1 MLERITRFLVNH
13 KLIPVILVIGL
24 TLIGFFTLPL
34 SHQNT
39 LFPSFKVKVDALP
52 DLGENQQIV
61 HVSWEG
67 QSPQDIE
74 DQITYPLTSSLLG
87 ISGVKSVRSS
97 SMFGFCNVY
106 VIFEE
111 DIDFYWARSRIT
123 EKLNALPENTFPMG
137 VKPRLGPEA
146 TALGQIFWYTLEGR
160 DTAGNVTGGWDLQE
174 VRTIQDFYVKN
185 TLASTKG
192 VAEVASVGGFLKE
205 YHVEVDPERM
215 RFHKVALNQVVQ
227 AVQSA
232 NQDMG
237 ARTLEINRAEYFVRG
252 LGQVETLQDL
262 ENAIVAS
269 NDFTPIF
276 VKDVARVSLGPAE
289 RRGILD
295 KGGAEVVGGVVSA
308 EYGENTLVV
317 TERLQE
323 SIKRLDKGLPQKK
336 LADGTISKLT
346 LVPFYNRSVLIEE
359 TLQTLGSALFFETL
373 IAIFVVFFMMRNLK
387 LSFLVSA
394 LVPLAIL
401 FAFIAMRIF
410 NIEAN
415 IVALAGIAIAIGT
428 VVDMGIILAENISRH
443 LDENPEGNKK
453 ELVIQATR
461 EVSGAIATAG
471 LTTVVSFLPV
481 FTLTEVEGQLF
492 QPLAFTKT
500 FVLLAAIGLSI
511 VLIPSFYLLFA
522 KPKQHQSNIP
532 TAGILALLLGVL
544 ALVFGFDLGWAL
556 VLYVLMEFFLF
567 WKKFEE
573 HSIKTIRRWTSLV
586 VLFGVLTW
594 YWRPLGIGYGWL
606 SNGFMVFLLAFT
618 ILGGLYLFHHYYE
631 RLLRWILDNKGIAI
645 SIPSLLVL
653 AGMFIFV
660 NTEREFMPSLEEGD
674 FLLMPTSM
682 PHAGVTE
689 VNQTLKKLD
698 MAVSNIP
705 EIDYVVGKA
714 GRVESALDPA
724 PLSMY
729 ENLISYKSEYILDAS
744 GEPIRFETDGEGNFK
759 TASGN
764 TVTAGSGVSAK
775 SLVPDDNGA
784 FFRNWRDHIHSSE
797 DIWKEIEKATY
808 LPGVTGAPFLQ
819 PIETR
824 QVMLQTGM
832 RANLGIK
839 IKGQN
844 LDTIAAFAA
853 RLENVLKTVDE
864 IATPTVFAERLLG
877 KPYVILE
884 LKRDRIAQYGLS
896 VEEVQQ
902 TIAVAIGGKIVGET
916 IEGRERYGIKVKYP
930 RELRGSPEALEEVQV
945 HLGEGATVPLSELAA
960 LNYEL
965 GPQAIRGEDGFLT
978 SYLTFDRNK
987 GVSEVSA
994 VEAAQNAITKQITD
1008 GTLVVPSQ
1016 VNYEF
1021 SGSYV
1026 NHLRFQRTLSFIL
1039 PLTIALIFLLLY
1051 LQFKSTKLSLMV
1063 FSAVAVAFSGGFILL
1078 WLYGQPWFMDI
1089 QWGNLDFKTLFQA
1102 DKVYLSVAVW
1112 VGFIA
1117 LFGIATDDG
1126 VVMGTYL
1133 KNAFSEVTPSNKNEI
1148 REKVIAAGLKRIR
1161 PCLMTTATTLFAL
1174 IPLLMATGKG
1184 SNIMLAM
1191 AIPCLGGMFMALIS
1205 LFVVPLLYCWDKELT
1220 LNTK

>member
-1 MLERITRFLVNH
+1 M
-13 KLIPVILVIGL
+13 
-24 TLIGFFTLPL
+24 
-34 SHQNT
+34 
-39 LFPSFKVKVDALP
+39 
-52 DLGENQQIV
+52 
-61 HVSWEG
+61 
-67 QSPQDIE
+67 
-74 DQITYPLTSSLLG
+74 
-87 ISGVKSVRSS
+87 
-97 SMFGFCNVY
+97 
-106 VIFEE
+106 
-111 DIDFYWARSRIT
+111 
-123 EKLNALPENTFPMG
+123 
-137 VKPRLGPEA
+137 
-146 TALGQIFWYTLEGR
+146 
-160 DTAGNVTGGWDLQE
+160 
-174 VRTIQDFYVKN
+174 
-185 TLASTKG
+185 
-192 VAEVASVGGFLKE
+192 
-205 YHVEVDPERM
+205 
-215 RFHKVALNQVVQ
+215 
-227 AVQSA
+227 
-232 NQDMG
+232 
-237 ARTLEINRAEYFVRG
+237 
-252 LGQVETLQDL
+252 
-262 ENAIVAS
+262 
-269 NDFTPIF
+269 
-276 VKDVARVSLGPAE
+276 
-289 RRGILD
+289 
-295 KGGAEVVGGVVSA
+295 
-308 EYGENTLVV
+308 
-317 TERLQE
+317 
-323 SIKRLDKGLPQKK
+323 
-336 LADGTISKLT
+336 
-346 LVPFYNRSVLIEE
+346 
-359 TLQTLGSALFFETL
+359 
-373 IAIFVVFFMMRNLK
+373 
-387 LSFLVSA
+387 
-394 LVPLAIL
+394 
-401 FAFIAMRIF
+401 
-410 NIEAN
+410 
-415 IVALAGIAIAIGT
+415 
-428 VVDMGIILAENISRH
+428 
-443 LDENPEGNKK
+443 
-453 ELVIQATR
+453 
-461 EVSGAIATAG
+461 
-471 LTTVVSFLPV
+471 
-481 FTLTEVEGQLF
+481 FTLTEVVGQLF
-492 QPLAFTKT
+492 QPLAFSIT

-511 VLIPSFYLLFA
+511 VLIPSFYLLFI

-532 TAGILALLLGVL
+532 TAGIVALLLGVL
-544 ALVFGFDLGWAL
+544 ALVFEFDLGWAL
-556 VLYVLMEFFLF
+556 VLYALMEFFLF
-567 WKKFEE
+567 WKKLEE
-573 HSIKTIRRWTSLV
+573 QSIKTIRRWTSLV
-586 VLFGVLTW
+586 ILFGVLTW

-606 SNGFMVFLLAFT
+606 SNGLMVFLLAFT

-714 GRVESALDPA
+714 GRVESALDTA
-724 PLSMY
+724 PLYMY

-744 GEPIRFETDGEGNFK
+744 GEPLRFETDGEGNFI

-775 SLVPDDNGA
+775 SLVPDDNGT
-784 FFRNWRDHIHSSE
+784 FFRNWRDHIHSPS

-945 HLGEGATVPLSELAA
+945 HLGEGATVQLSELAA
-960 LNYEL
+960 LAYEL

-994 VEAAQNAITKQITD
+994 VEAAQYAITKQITD

-1026 NHLRFQRTLSFIL
+1026 NHLRSQRTLSFIL

-1078 WLYGQPWFMDI
+1078 WLYGQPWFMYI
-1089 QWGNLDFKTLFQA
+1089 HWCSLDFITLFLA
-1102 DKVYLSVAVW
+1102 DKVYLSVAVL

-1174 IPLLMATGKG
+1174 IPLLIATGKG